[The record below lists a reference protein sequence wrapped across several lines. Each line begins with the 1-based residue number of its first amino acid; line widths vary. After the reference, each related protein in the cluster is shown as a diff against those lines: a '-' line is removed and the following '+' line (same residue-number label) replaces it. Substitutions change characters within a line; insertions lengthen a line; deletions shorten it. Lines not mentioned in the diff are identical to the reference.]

1 MATSGTTTRTIN
13 PLEFIKRALR
23 MTNSLGEGAQL
34 SPEQRQDAYATFNA
48 KLRAWQARGVMG
60 WKVQRTSLALANGT
74 AAYDLAQVTRDVKV
88 EEFMLRDSSGTD
100 VALRHLVREEYQRLP
115 NKSTTGRPTSVLVE
129 RNVANTVGGKVYQGG
144 VRLTFW
150 PIPDA
155 AYTLIYSAEQRL
167 QDITEDTQQID
178 WPIEYEEQLLFDLAY
193 DLGLEHGAVE
203 ERMQRVERRRN
214 ETADAMIKDN
224 NERGPVRLRLN
235 LRGYS

>member
-1 MATSGTTTRTIN
+1 MATSGTTTKTIN

-34 SPEQRQDAYATFNA
+34 SPEQRQDAFSIFNA
-48 KLRAWQARGVMG
+48 KLRAYQAMGIMG
-60 WKVQRTSLALANGT
+60 WKIQRSSMTVANGT
-74 AAYDLAQVTRDVKV
+74 AAYELAQGIRDVKV
-88 EEFMLRDSSGTD
+88 EEMMLRDSSGFD
-100 VALRHLVREEYQRLP
+100 VALRALVREEYQRLP
-115 NKSTTGRPTSVLVE
+115 NKSTVGRPTSVLVE
-129 RNVANTVGGKVYQGG
+129 RNVTNTVGGKVYQGG

-150 PIPDA
+150 PVPDA
-155 AYTLIYSAEQRL
+155 SYTLVYSVEQRL
-167 QDITEDTQQID
+167 EDITEDTQQID
-178 WPIEYEEQLLFDLAY
+178 WPIEYEERLLFDLAY

-214 ETADAMIKDN
+214 ETADAMMKDN